1 MPQINQLMLVY
12 QSQWFWL
19 LLVLAVIYFAIGRGM
34 VPRIEGVV
42 EGRNAKI
49 AGDLAAAERA
59 RAEADSAEEGLR
71 QAEVQTRD
79 AALSVTS
86 AAKAKA
92 AKDSEARLAK
102 ADAAIGEKLATAEA
116 SLGTARN
123 AALSN
128 IEAVAAEAAQDIVAK
143 VSGGK
148 VTAAQAKTAVRA
160 ALANV

>member
-59 RAEADSAEEGLR
+59 RADADSAEESARL
-71 QAEVQTRD
+71 ADIKTRE

-86 AAKAKA
+86 AAKGKA

-102 ADAAIGEKLATAEA
+102 ADAAIAEKLATAEA
-116 SLGTARN
+116 ALSQARS
-123 AALSN
+123 AALAN
-128 IEAVAAEAAQDIVAK
+128 VEAVAAEAAQDIVAK

-148 VTAAQAKTAVRA
+148 VTAASAKTAVRA
-160 ALANV
+160 VLANA